1 MVTKLLSNNRLPFT
15 SFQPVQGKKL
25 IKQINEQIHKLDLV
39 GSSAVL
45 RGGLKGLE
53 KESLRASV
61 QGDLSQ
67 TAHPKS
73 LGSALTHSQITTDY
87 SEALLELVTS
97 PHTDPAAALAEL
109 DLIHRYVYA
118 NINNELMWA
127 ASMPC
132 IIHGETK
139 IPIAKY
145 GSSNVAKMK
154 ETYRMG
160 LGHRYG
166 RVMQAI
172 SGIHFN
178 YSLPE
183 NLWAAWQKAEESE
196 LSETNFRSEKYM
208 GLVRN
213 YLRWDWLTLYL
224 FGSSPAI
231 CKSFFS
237 EMPERNFP
245 ELDSGTVYE
254 PYGTS
259 LRMSDIGYQNKAGFA
274 VSRNSVNEYADSLE
288 NAVFAPHS
296 EFSKIGVEVDGNWKQ
311 LSGNILQIANEFYS
325 AIRPKMPTRSGE
337 RPTVALR
344 ERGVA
349 YVEVRSIDVNPS
361 EPLGMNP
368 SQLRFLEA
376 LLITAAL
383 ADSPPISD
391 EEQEM
396 ISQNQIAVAR
406 TGRKPELRLNST
418 NGPIPLGSW
427 ARDILD
433 AMYPVCVVLD
443 QNEPTRPYTAALYEQ
458 RQKIRNPELT
468 PSAKM
473 LSEMNFFGESFFTH
487 AMRKSLIHQQYFLDR
502 PLPDEIDHSFKQK
515 AVESLG
521 KQTEIEAADNI
532 SFEDYLQKYFKKV

>member
-1 MVTKLLSNNRLPFT
+1 MIN
-15 SFQPVQGKKL
+15 
-25 IKQINEQIHKLDLV
+25 QIQAQIQKLDIV
-39 GSSAVL
+39 GSASVL

-61 QGDLSQ
+61 QGDLAQ
-67 TAHPKS
+67 TPHPKA

-87 SEALLELVTS
+87 SEALLELVTG
-97 PHTDPAAALAEL
+97 PHEDPAAALAEL
-109 DLIHRYVYA
+109 DVIHRYVYS
-118 NINNELMWA
+118 NIGQELMWA

-132 IIHGETK
+132 IVHGETK
-139 IPIAKY
+139 IPIGRY
-145 GSSNVAKMK
+145 GSSNSAKMK
-154 ETYRMG
+154 EAYRMG

-183 NLWAAWQKAEESE
+183 PLWEMWHKAEESTQS
-196 LSETNFRSEKYM
+196 LIDFRSEKYM

-231 CKSFFS
+231 CKSFFADGQAHT
-237 EMPERNFP
+237 FP
-245 ELDSGTVYE
+245 QLDAGTVYE

-259 LRMSDIGYQNKAGFA
+259 LRMSDIGYQNKSGFS
-274 VSRNSVNEYADSLE
+274 VSRNSVQEYADSLE
-288 NAVFAPHS
+288 RAVYEPHP
-296 EFSKIGVEVDGNWKQ
+296 EFSKIGVEVDGEYKQ
-311 LSGNILQIANEFYS
+311 LSGNMLQIANEFYS
-325 AIRPKMPTRSGE
+325 AIRPKMPTQSGE

-361 EPLGMNP
+361 DPLGMNT

-391 EEQEM
+391 EEREK
-396 ISQNQIAVAR
+396 IRVNQTKVAR
-406 TGRKPELRLNST
+406 TGRKPELRLDT
-418 NGPIPLGSW
+418 MHGPIALGSW
-427 ARDILD
+427 AREILD
-433 AMYPVCVVLD
+433 AMYPVCVMLD

-473 LSEMNFFGESFFTH
+473 LSEMNFFGESFFAH

-502 PLPDEIDHSFKQK
+502 PLSADINEIFVEK
-515 AVESLG
+515 AKASLQ
-521 KQTEIEAADNI
+521 KQTEIEAADSI
-532 SFEDYLQKYFKKV
+532 PFKTYLENYFS

>member
-1 MVTKLLSNNRLPFT
+1 MIS
-15 SFQPVQGKKL
+15 
-25 IKQINEQIHKLDLV
+25 QINNQIQKLDKA
-39 GSSAVL
+39 GGAAVL

-53 KESLRASV
+53 KESLRATV
-61 QGDLSQ
+61 NGDLAQ
-67 TAHPKS
+67 TAHSKK
-73 LGSALTHSQITTDY
+73 LGSALTHAQITTDY
-87 SEALLELVTS
+87 SEALLELVTG
-97 PHTDPAAALAEL
+97 PHADPAAALAEL

-118 NINNELMWA
+118 NIGEELMWA

-139 IPIAKY
+139 IPIGRY

-154 ETYRMG
+154 EAYRMG

-183 NLWAAWQKAEESE
+183 ALWPIWQKSE
-196 LSETNFRSEKYM
+196 GSSADLIEFRSEKYM
-208 GLVRN
+208 GLTRN

-237 EMPERNFP
+237 DMQDNPKNHFP
-245 ELDSGTVYE
+245 ELDKGTVYE

-259 LRMSDIGYQNKAGFA
+259 LRMSDIGYQNKAAFK
-274 VSRNSVNEYADSLE
+274 VSRNNVQEYADTLE
-288 NAVFAPHS
+288 KAVFTPHPD
-296 EFSKIGVEVDGNWKQ
+296 FKKIGIEVDGEYKQ
-311 LSGNILQIANEFYS
+311 LNDNILQIANEFYS
-325 AIRPKMPTRSGE
+325 AIRPKMPTKSGE

-349 YVEVRSIDVNPS
+349 YVEVRSIDVNPA
-361 EPLGMNP
+361 EPLGMNTV
-368 SQLRFLEA
+368 QLRFLEA

-383 ADSPPISD
+383 VDSPMISA
-391 EEQEM
+391 EEDEM
-396 ISQNQIAVAR
+396 IAHNQITVAR
-406 TGRKPELRLNST
+406 NGRKPELRLESP
-418 NGPIPLGSW
+418 NGPISMGSW

-433 AMYPVCVVLD
+433 AMYPVCVLLD
-443 QNEPTRPYTAALYEQ
+443 QDEPTRPYTAALYEQ
-458 RQKIRNPELT
+458 RQKVRNPSLT

-473 LSEMNFFGESFFTH
+473 LSEMNFFGESYFAH

-502 PLPDEIDHSFKQK
+502 PLSEDIETLFKQK
-515 AVESLG
+515 ALDSLE
-521 KQTEIEAADNI
+521 KQNEIEAADTI
-532 SFEDYLQKYFKKV
+532 PFSEYLKNYFS